1 MSFSI
6 TYRHL
11 NILYVPGS
19 TKLPK
24 LENNNVCY
32 SNYSMSKLF
41 GAKYTNLF
49 LEYFVCNILN
59 GHGIAFNTNF
69 LSKIEACNQV
79 ITV

>member
-32 SNYSMSKLF
+32 SNYNMSMSN
-41 GAKYTNLF
+41 TNSF
-49 LEYFVCNILN
+49 LEYFVCDILN
-59 GHGIAFNTNF
+59 DHNIAFDTNF
-69 LSKIEACNQV
+69 PSKTEAA
-79 ITV
+79 IR